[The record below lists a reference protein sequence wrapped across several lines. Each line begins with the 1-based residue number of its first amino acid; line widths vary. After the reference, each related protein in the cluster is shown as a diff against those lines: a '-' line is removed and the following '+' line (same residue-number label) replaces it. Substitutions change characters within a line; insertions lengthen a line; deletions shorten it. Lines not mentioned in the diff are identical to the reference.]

1 MITAYWLIKGTTVTL
16 VVLADK
22 LVRFVKFVKFVELI
36 DVPFE
41 KPVKLVKLDE
51 LLNVEL
57 KVILKVEFDCIGIRY
72 FSH

>member
-1 MITAYWLIKGTTVTL
+1 MLITAYWLIKGTTVTL

-22 LVRFVKFVKFVELI
+22 FVKFVELM

-41 KPVKLVKLDE
+41 KPVKLVRLDE